1 MKIIKGIEIDEVEE
15 LSYNIDKLRLEIREK
30 RSFWFSYRKT
40 ISSYETKNHI
50 QKASN
55 LFKIL
60 MFIVLIPKYITSM
73 FNGTKT
79 NKLILQAENE
89 LIDHYEQPKT
99 KVTRFR
105 LKCERAKE
113 LYLNEIEEIDKEVK
127 NQTANL
133 KLASIGDQT
142 KSEINALI
150 KEFLVRRSIKN
161 NKYEYYQKCGKRL
174 VEIEEQI
181 DVKQSI
187 ESSKLKLQQLE
198 ELQVESR
205 KQQEVEKEFQLYT
218 YYGDLLDSIST
229 NLEKLESDKEEK
241 MEIYEM
247 MRDLKSYE

>member
-1 MKIIKGIEIDEVEE
+1 MG
-15 LSYNIDKLRLEIREK
+15 L
-30 RSFWFSYRKT
+30 
-40 ISSYETKNHI
+40 
-50 QKASN
+50 
-55 LFKIL
+55 
-60 MFIVLIPKYITSM
+60 
-73 FNGTKT
+73 
-79 NKLILQAENE
+79 KLILQAENE

-187 ESSKLKLQQLE
+187 ESSKLFE
-198 ELQVESR
+198 
-205 KQQEVEKEFQLYT
+205 KQYYINNVQEVEKEFQLYT

-241 MEIYEM
+241 IEEMEIYEM